1 MCGEPTSLCTAD
13 TVRRTLCHHAPHPG
27 TRITPARLRAQ
38 INKLLE
44 NTDIKIGEFQRII
57 GVNAN
62 SWGKFMHVSLIQR
75 RLR

>member
-1 MCGEPTSLCTAD
+1 MAD
-13 TVRRTLCHHAPHPG
+13 RPADYHDFYDDFQEEG

-62 SWGKFMHVSLIQR
+62 SWGKFMHVSLILL